1 MGADL
6 DPDAGPL
13 ALLDDVP
20 LSDDEAGYRATLGP
34 QSAPA
39 RAVVLG
45 AGTGREREMPSVT
58 VVRAVSAVRENDGT
72 TVPSG
77 QGHG

>member
-20 LSDDEAGYRATLGP
+20 LSDDEAGYRAALGP

-39 RAVVLG
+39 RAVYLTAVQV
-45 AGTGREREMPSVT
+45 ERGKCQ
-58 VVRAVSAVRENDGT
+58 A
-72 TVPSG
+72 
-77 QGHG
+77 